1 MTEYTD
7 IEVIVFEDENGNET
21 EMQIVDEFDYEGQ
34 HVIAVCPA
42 PDEASEDEDE
52 VSFFY
57 AEGEDDD
64 LEMTLI
70 EDAQLIDKLGD
81 VLEDRLLNK

>member
-7 IEVIVFEDENGNET
+7 IEVIVFEDEDGNET
-21 EMQIVDEFDYEGQ
+21 EMQIVDEFDCEGR

-42 PDEASEDEDE
+42 PDEAAEDEDE

-57 AEGEDDD
+57 ASGKDDD
-64 LEMTLI
+64 LEMTLV
-70 EDAQLIDKLGD
+70 EDEKELEKLGD
-81 VLEDRLLNK
+81 LLEEWLLSK